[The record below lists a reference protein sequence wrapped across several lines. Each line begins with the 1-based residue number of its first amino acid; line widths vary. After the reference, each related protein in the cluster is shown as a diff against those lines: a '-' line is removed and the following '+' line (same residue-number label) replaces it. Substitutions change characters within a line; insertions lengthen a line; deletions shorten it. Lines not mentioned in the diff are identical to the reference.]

1 MDSNKFVIAYKPNK
15 NKKINN
21 ILAIIPIMSPIYVIG
36 HKNPDTDS
44 IASAIVTAY
53 LLNKWKEKGCGIIK
67 VDDEVIPAKQGEPNP
82 ETAFALEKFGVS
94 VPETVTDVDG
104 KKVVLV
110 DHSELSQAPENLDKA
125 ELIGI
130 IDHHKIG
137 DVTTPNPILFVNF
150 PVGCTGTVLKL
161 LFDWTG
167 VEIPKD
173 MAGLMLSAILS
184 DTVIF
189 KSATTTE
196 LDKKV
201 AEELA
206 KIAGIDNIVQFGID
220 LKCKLADVSNLSARD
235 IITRDFKDFD
245 MSGKKVGI
253 GQVELIDLGVIK
265 DRIDEIY
272 EEMKKMKEE
281 GGYHSVILMLTDIM
295 KEGTELL
302 VVTDDPSV
310 IEKAFGVK
318 LEGKSVWLDGVMS
331 RKKQVVP
338 PLQKAFA

>member
-1 MDSNKFVIAYKPNK
+1 
-15 NKKINN
+15 
-21 ILAIIPIMSPIYVIG
+21 MSPVYVIG

-44 IASAIVTAY
+44 IASAIVVAY
-53 LLNKWKEKGCGIIK
+53 LLNKWKEKGSGLIK
-67 VDDEVIPAKQGEPNP
+67 VDEEAVPAKQGDPNP
-82 ETAFALEKFGVS
+82 ETAFALETFGVN
-94 VPETVTDVDG
+94 VPETVTDAAD

-110 DHSELSQAPENLDKA
+110 DHSDLTQAPDNLDKA
-125 ELIGI
+125 EILGI
-130 IDHHKIG
+130 FDHHKIG

-206 KIAGIDNIVQFGID
+206 KIAGVDDITKFGID
-220 LKCKLADVSNLSARD
+220 LKAKLSAVDNLTARQ
-235 IITRDFKDFD
+235 IITRDYKDFN
-245 MSGKKVGI
+245 MSGNKVGV
-253 GQVELIDLGVIK
+253 GQIELVDLNLIK

-272 EEMKKMKEE
+272 EEMKKMKDE
-281 GGYHSVILMLTDIM
+281 GGYHSIFLMLTDIM

-302 VVTDDPSV
+302 VVTDDPSIV
-310 IEKAFGVK
+310 EKAFGVK

-338 PLQKAFA
+338 PLEKAFASS

>member
-1 MDSNKFVIAYKPNK
+1 
-15 NKKINN
+15 
-21 ILAIIPIMSPIYVIG
+21 MSPVYVIG

-44 IASAIVTAY
+44 IASAIVVAY
-53 LLNKWKEKGCGIIK
+53 LLNKWKEKGCGLIK
-67 VDDEVIPAKQGEPNP
+67 LDEEAVPAKQGDPNP
-82 ETAFALEKFGVS
+82 ETAFALETFGVE
-94 VPETVTDVDG
+94 VPETVTDAAD

-110 DHSELSQAPENLDKA
+110 DHSDLTQAPDNLDKA
-125 ELIGI
+125 EILGI
-130 IDHHKIG
+130 FDHHKIG

-206 KIAGIDNIVQFGID
+206 KIAGVDDITKFGID
-220 LKCKLADVSNLSARD
+220 LKAKLSAVD
-235 IITRDFKDFD
+235 NLTAKQIITRDYKDFN
-245 MSGKKVGI
+245 MSGNKVGV
-253 GQVELIDLGVIK
+253 GQIELVDLNLIK

-281 GGYHSVILMLTDIM
+281 GGYHSIFLMLTDIM

-302 VVTDDPSV
+302 VVTDDPSIV
-310 IEKAFGVK
+310 EKAFGVK

-338 PLQKAFA
+338 PLEKAFASS

>member
-1 MDSNKFVIAYKPNK
+1 
-15 NKKINN
+15 
-21 ILAIIPIMSPIYVIG
+21 MSVYVVG

-53 LLNKWKEKGCGIIK
+53 LLNKWREKGCGLLKI
-67 VDDEVIPAKQGEPNP
+67 DEEAVPAKQGEPNP
-82 ETAFALEKFGVS
+82 ETAFALETFGVS
-94 VPETVTDVDG
+94 VPETVTDVEG

-110 DHSELSQAPENLDKA
+110 DHSELTQAPENLDKA
-125 ELIGI
+125 ELLGI
-130 IDHHKIG
+130 VDHHKIG

-167 VEIPKD
+167 VEIPKE

-206 KIAGIDNIVQFGID
+206 KIAGVDDITKFGIE
-220 LKCKLADVSNLSARD
+220 LKAKLSAVDNLSARE
-235 IITRDFKDFD
+235 IILRDFKDFN
-245 MSGKKVGI
+245 MSGNKVGV
-253 GQVELIDLGVIK
+253 GQIELVDLNLIK

-281 GGYHSVILMLTDIM
+281 GGYHSIFLMLTDIM

-302 VVTDDPSV
+302 VVTDDPSIV
-310 IEKAFGVK
+310 EKAFGVK

-338 PLQKAFA
+338 PLEKAFS